1 MQNCNFSDKLKIKK
15 REETPS
21 LDGDFREDMQ
31 WWQGPGARGW
41 AWRQRWDV
49 VAGGAACWLG
59 KAAVGSGGSTWVS
72 VPWCTEKA
80 CGGGGGGRGGGGR
93 GGGGREVVRLSEH
106 RLIVRDCSREEAGVR
121 EIPQHQER
129 DLHVNVNLN
138 SFGEEVR
145 SPEGQ
150 RGTDGL
156 CGM

>member
-1 MQNCNFSDKLKIKK
+1 M
-15 REETPS
+15 
-21 LDGDFREDMQ
+21 
-31 WWQGPGARGW
+31 
-41 AWRQRWDV
+41 
-49 VAGGAACWLG
+49 
-59 KAAVGSGGSTWVS
+59 GSGGSTWVS
-72 VPWCTEKA
+72 VPWCTKA
-80 CGGGGGGRGGGGR
+80 CGGGGGS
-93 GGGGREVVRLSEH
+93 GGGREVFRLSEH